1 MPFRHQQGSI
11 ESRKRSEWE
20 EKNEIKDASKNGETN
35 EQRRKG
41 NRSMHIYFVT
51 FRFVNAF
58 ALQWIKK
65 KRCDGVS
72 ARALFVKTNARLFF
86 SSDITFPFS
95 FRQFF
100 SFQSIHR
107 QLINNVVIII
117 SIMYDVWLWLD
128 FDVFVA
134 RRTDVPHDAYTQTLT
149 QTNAACTHAANVF
162 WPDRFEFKLSIYLLN
177 KVLNFFVKKLLHPF
191 HFSFFQYTNAHTH
204 LNIVI

>member
-1 MPFRHQQGSI
+1 M
-11 ESRKRSEWE
+11 
-20 EKNEIKDASKNGETN
+20 
-35 EQRRKG
+35 
-41 NRSMHIYFVT
+41 
-51 FRFVNAF
+51 
-58 ALQWIKK
+58 
-65 KRCDGVS
+65 S
-72 ARALFVKTNARLFF
+72 ARALLVKTNARLFF
-86 SSDITFPFS
+86 SFDITFPFS

-134 RRTDVPHDAYTQTLT
+134 RPTDVPHDAYTQTLT

-162 WPDRFEFKLSIYLLN
+162 FWPDRFKFELTIYLLN

-191 HFSFFQYTNAHTH
+191 HFHFFNTHTH
-204 LNIVI
+204 IHT